1 MGTTWSAAEGEAWGP
16 AWCLKGSGACRGSS
30 GPRRGRQGLAT
41 AGARGRVT
49 CKGWTPP
56 APAPSVPESPLVS
69 RREVSRKI
77 LAMSPLGRGQRQGG
91 PASPHSG
98 PRPPGSWPRLWGRDP
113 WGSGVGGA
121 LVGKSRQKPST
132 WAGACV
138 GLAGAQPPSISHR
151 GPRAPG
157 ARARPWA
164 FPEQLQIGK
173 SEPTGTARPSRNG
186 SALEGRKAKV
196 KRRACTGLGMGAPA
210 GLPRPSQ
217 GTSAALGPGGPG
229 QGQPPH
235 PARPPPQSCSSAPC
249 LLGPARYSASFLP
262 AGRLRQTLCLR
273 VPSRYTGGFSGVV
286 TELKMQA

>member
-1 MGTTWSAAEGEAWGP
+1 M
-16 AWCLKGSGACRGSS
+16 
-30 GPRRGRQGLAT
+30 QGLDTPCSRPIGPGEPAGQQEGGLQEDSGHVSPGKRAAAGRASLPALGT
-41 AGARGRVT
+41 AAAR
-49 CKGWTPP
+49 
-56 APAPSVPESPLVS
+56 VS
-69 RREVSRKI
+69 AQAVGTG
-77 LAMSPLGRGQRQGG
+77 PLGV
-91 PASPHSG
+91 
-98 PRPPGSWPRLWGRDP
+98 WG
-113 WGSGVGGA
+113 GGA

-217 GTSAALGPGGPG
+217 GTSAALGPGG